1 MYFHKNSYHENKE
14 ICNFSSDSSIYIYK
28 YIYISISIYLKQ
40 CENSPTNTIISINF
54 EDHDS
59 DHRIRQIVYKKQCKT
74 QKPTRGILKQAFD
87 LLFQIFLRLCQLQS
101 YWFELYLQI
110 YAIDSSSSVTDIA

>member
-1 MYFHKNSYHENKE
+1 MHFT
-14 ICNFSSDSSIYIYK
+14 ILLTP
-28 YIYISISIYLKQ
+28 YIYINIYNLKQ

-59 DHRIRQIVYKKQCKT
+59 DHGIRQIIYKKQCKT
-74 QKPTRGILKQAFD
+74 QKQTRRILKQAFN

-101 YWFELYLQI
+101 Y
-110 YAIDSSSSVTDIA
+110 

>member
-1 MYFHKNSYHENKE
+1 MNKGSDNE
-14 ICNFSSDSSIYIYK
+14 FLTMIFTHCNKFTYIYIYN
-28 YIYISISIYLKQ
+28 LKQ

-59 DHRIRQIVYKKQCKT
+59 DHGNWQIVYKKQCKT
-74 QKPTRGILKQAFD
+74 QKPTRRILKQAFD

-101 YWFELYLQI
+101 Y
-110 YAIDSSSSVTDIA
+110 